1 MMERRTAL
9 YARVSSEA
17 QAPDDT
23 IASQLASPRERL
35 AAGGFLL
42 EPDARC
48 FDEGYG
54 RSVLLRPALERL
66 TDAAAAAASQVAMS
80 MLPTGPLVVARLEA
94 SRDGAPGA
102 FVVRL
107 AGAQRDDES
116 VIASQSIGRLH
127 GTRQAGLFSFANILR
142 RRRAR

>member
-42 EPDARC
+42 EPDACC
-48 FDEGYG
+48 FDGGCG

-66 TDAAAAAASQVAMS
+66 TDAAAGGRIAGGYV
-80 MLPTGPLVVARLEA
+80 
-94 SRDGAPGA
+94 DAPDRPA
-102 FVVRL
+102 
-107 AGAQRDDES
+107 
-116 VIASQSIGRLH
+116 
-127 GTRQAGLFSFANILR
+127 
-142 RRRAR
+142 RRRAVRGESGWGARRLRCAPRRRAAR